1 LNLNLT
7 KTANQ
12 GDAEFMC
19 GFCGFI
25 DFDPR
30 ERNKEAMNR
39 ELP

>member
-1 LNLNLT
+1 LDHNLS

-12 GDAEFMC
+12 SDAESMY
-19 GFCGFI
+19 GFI
-25 DFDPR
+25 DFDP